1 MDYKLYNING
11 SESSKKF
18 KLNKKVYGIKPNEHC
33 IYLTVKSEMASI
45 RQGSSSSKTRAEV
58 RGGGVKPWRQKGTGR
73 ARVGSTRNP
82 SRVHG
87 GVAFGPKPHK
97 FSLKVN
103 KKVKK
108 VAKRSVLSQKLLE
121 KKLIIIENFIFDST
135 KTRDFMKILNGFNV
149 VDKKTTILLNEVK
162 DNVFFGSR
170 NLRNIYLSKASNA
183 STADLLDCDTLILDK
198 DAAEYYNKDLVKN

>member
-18 KLNKKVYGIKPNEHC
+18 KLNKAVYGIEPNEHC

-45 RQGSSSSKTRAEV
+45 RQGTSSSKTRAEV
-58 RGGGVKPWRQKGTGR
+58 RGGGVKPWKQKGTGR

-87 GVAFGPKPHK
+87 GVAFGPKPRK
-97 FSLKVN
+97 YSLKVN

-121 KKLIIIENFIFDST
+121 KKLIIIENFDFNSGKT
-135 KTRDFMKILNGFNV
+135 KDFIKILNDFNLI
-149 VDKKTTILLNEVK
+149 DTKTTILLNEVK
-162 DNVFFGSR
+162 DNIIFGSR
-170 NLRNIYLSKASNA
+170 NLRNIYLSEASNA
-183 STADLLDCDTLILDK
+183 STVDLLDCEILILDK